1 MKWQINFMGEIN
13 SHPTRE
19 WGRVMK
25 LDNDVV
31 RSFRL
36 VIRFINLFPPTD
48 YLKSIKPIIRASS
61 SLPQSPFITV
71 ALYHCRPLSSFY
83 TLSDSS
89 MLDSWKDIFTEV
101 YPSPKSI
108 FCKYTTRKASFFFWG
123 IFYTWDTAE
132 SFSVQGERHFLCC
145 YRNTAIIFRIDW
157 RTRIIDLFC
166 CCCFFTIQKRKT
178 YTSHFKNTGI
188 SL

>member
-1 MKWQINFMGEIN
+1 
-13 SHPTRE
+13 
-19 WGRVMK
+19 MK

-108 FCKYTTRKASFFFWG
+108 FCKYTTRKASFFIGAYFTRETRPNPFPFRGKG
-123 IFYTWDTAE
+123 IFSAVTE
-132 SFSVQGERHFLCC
+132 IPQSFSGLIEEQEL
-145 YRNTAIIFRIDW
+145 
-157 RTRIIDLFC
+157 
-166 CCCFFTIQKRKT
+166 
-178 YTSHFKNTGI
+178 
-188 SL
+188 